1 MNIYVGNMPYSM
13 SEDDLRNL
21 FGTYGGVS
29 SARLVM
35 DRDTGRAKGFG
46 FVEMDNA
53 GEAQA
58 AIEAINGT
66 KQGASSWSTRRV
78 PVRNVR
84 VVKAAAAA
92 VSAAAVASDPGTL
105 RVSVNLKRR
114 RWRKLHRC
122 RFLFLSVSFCSNSFS
137 PGRIWTSQLVN
148 AVLRS

>member
-35 DRDTGRAKGFG
+35 DRDTGRAKGLKHRPRSRRST
-46 FVEMDNA
+46 A
-53 GEAQA
+53 RSRA
-58 AIEAINGT
+58 A
-66 KQGASSWSTRRV
+66 ASSWSTRRV

-105 RVSVNLKRR
+105 RVSVN
-114 RWRKLHRC
+114 
-122 RFLFLSVSFCSNSFS
+122 
-137 PGRIWTSQLVN
+137 
-148 AVLRS
+148 

>member
-66 KQGASSWSTRRV
+66 KQAAASSWSTRRV

-105 RVSVNLKRR
+105 RVSVN
-114 RWRKLHRC
+114 
-122 RFLFLSVSFCSNSFS
+122 
-137 PGRIWTSQLVN
+137 
-148 AVLRS
+148 